1 MKKGYYWIP
10 QTDFTWN
17 AMQFYEA
24 RIIGDIKFDMRGGKV
39 YCSLSF
45 YFPVG
50 SVFHFTGSKR
60 NYVAVERE
68 RKPGL
73 HYIVER
79 ADHCPLTK
87 EDIIWFT
94 SGHTV
99 RRDGFMHE
107 K

>member
-1 MKKGYYWIP
+1 
-10 QTDFTWN
+10 
-17 AMQFYEA
+17 MQFYEA
-24 RIIGDIKFDMRGGKV
+24 RIVGDIKFDMRGGRV

-60 NYVAVERE
+60 NYVVVERE

-79 ADHCPLTK
+79 ADHCPPPHKRRHNLV
-87 EDIIWFT
+87 
-94 SGHTV
+94 HV
-99 RRDGFMHE
+99 RSYRPT
-107 K
+107 